1 MDHYLFLEKVRKI
14 RGFICGDMV
23 SNR

>member
-1 MDHYLFLEKVRKI
+1 MFLEKVRKI

-23 SNR
+23 DNT